1 MCNKSLITHLR
12 VEYEDSLYY
21 TLRCAISSI
30 YTVHTIYTRVVG
42 HVLSTANDLASSY
55 CYLAPSCMPR
65 MSERASCAL

>member
-12 VEYEDSLYY
+12 VEYGDSLYY

-42 HVLSTANDLASSY
+42 HVLSTANDLATVI
-55 CYLAPSCMPR
+55 
-65 MSERASCAL
+65 